1 MKGATKMQSK
11 QILGILTLSILPIL
25 SAQPQAGVKRVPP
38 PPKNVPPLL
47 QQYDF
52 GGQLRTLED
61 PATLPST
68 VMPELAT
75 STVSNGAAPND
86 YRPKTD
92 VPLTAT
98 ALEAVRVSERW
109 QGEKNAPSL
118 GTDGRVMY
126 SYGAG
131 LPTVVCAPLRVCT
144 IELQAGEKIV
154 GEPQIGD
161 SVRWNI
167 SPATYGTGD
176 QATAAIILKPRA
188 PGLDTNLLITTDR
201 RAYYLRLISKPEDYV
216 ARVAFAYP
224 EDDTRKW
231 QQQLAEQQAL
241 AKQEKHAADV
251 PAAMITAE
259 KINFDYTIRGG
270 DENLRPV
277 RVFDDGAKTYIQMP
291 PELQHREAPMLL
303 VLGKDGKSEMT
314 NYRVKGQTY
323 IVDRLFDRANLVL
336 GSGKKAQKVEISRGH
351 K

>member
-1 MKGATKMQSK
+1 MKGPTKMQSK
-11 QILGILTLSILPIL
+11 TTIGLLTLSILPIL
-25 SAQPQAGVKRVPP
+25 SAQPPAGVKRVAPQA
-38 PPKNVPPLL
+38 KDVPPFL

-52 GGQLRTLED
+52 GGQLRTLENPD
-61 PATLPST
+61 TLPNAVT
-68 VMPELAT
+68 PELAT
-75 STVSNGAAPND
+75 PPAV
-86 YRPKTD
+86 PKDFHPRTD

-144 IELQAGEKIV
+144 IEMQAGEKIV

-167 SPATYGTGD
+167 SPALYGTGD
-176 QATAAIILKPRA
+176 QATAVIILKPQM

-224 EDDTRKW
+224 DDDTRKW
-231 QQQLAEQQAL
+231 QRQLAEQQAL
-241 AKQEKHAADV
+241 AKQEKHAAEV
-251 PAAMITAE
+251 PAAMISVE
-259 KINFDYTIRGG
+259 KVNFDYTIRGG
-270 DENLRPV
+270 DESLRPL
-277 RVFDDGAKTYIQMP
+277 RV
-291 PELQHREAPMLL
+291 
-303 VLGKDGKSEMT
+303 
-314 NYRVKGQTY
+314 
-323 IVDRLFDRANLVL
+323 
-336 GSGKKAQKVEISRGH
+336 
-351 K
+351 